1 MGHCVCVHFYYIDF
15 VAARVYSTATI
26 INVCVVAAEMRIKIV
41 SNDFSRFDRIYI
53 YGGGRVGTSKSSR
66 LMQ

>member
-1 MGHCVCVHFYYIDF
+1 MGHCVHFYYRF
-15 VAARVYSTATI
+15 CRRPCLLRGEHYM
-26 INVCVVAAEMRIKIV
+26 CVVAAEMRIKIV

>member
-1 MGHCVCVHFYYIDF
+1 MCISIIDF
-15 VAARVYSTATI
+15 VAARVYSASAL
-26 INVCVVAAEMRIKIV
+26 VVAAEMRIKIV